1 MRLSFSVSVTVPLLF
16 NTMTLL
22 SNFIASNTN
31 DSIELNSNY
40 WTILLLVL
48 FVWCGYINLT
58 IVFNLL
64 GRKENLKFLLNNNR
78 ITS

>member
-1 MRLSFSVSVTVPLLF
+1 
-16 NTMTLL
+16 MTLL

-31 DSIELNSNY
+31 DSIELNSKY

-48 FVWCGYINLT
+48 FVCCGYINLT

>member
-1 MRLSFSVSVTVPLLF
+1 MSLSFSVSVTVPLLF

-31 DSIELNSNY
+31 DSIELNSKY

-58 IVFNLL
+58 MVFNLL

-78 ITS
+78 IN